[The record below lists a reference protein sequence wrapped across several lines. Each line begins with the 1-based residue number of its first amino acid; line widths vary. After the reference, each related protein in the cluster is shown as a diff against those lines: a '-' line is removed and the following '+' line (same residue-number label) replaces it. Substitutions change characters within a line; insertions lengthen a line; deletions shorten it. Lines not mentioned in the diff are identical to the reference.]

1 MKARLVV
8 IVIAVVIAVAVM
20 WYMTGPKTYT
30 GDEVPPTPGGASSSP
45 SGPQEDRSAEMP
57 KGPALTAWEAAK
69 PEATK
74 WDAQAR
80 LASVKPLGESSW
92 TPEGNEG
99 GWAITLESGDKQRT
113 IAFYF
118 STGGMAKGVMQGPAS
133 AAGTGGPVIAPD
145 LWKID
150 SSAACAKAME
160 QAKAKYP
167 DFKGGCRAELSVPE
181 AGKPV
186 WTVEYSDKKG
196 AQAPD
201 AKSGTVKVDGIS
213 GEVLPE

>member
-1 MKARLVV
+1 MKARVVV
-8 IVIAVVIAVAVM
+8 IVIAVVVAVAVM
-20 WYMTGPKTYT
+20 WFMTGPKTYT
-30 GDEVPPTPGGASSSP
+30 EVPPTPGGGASSAP
-45 SGPQEDRSAEMP
+45 SGPQEDKSAEMP
-57 KGPALTAWEAAK
+57 KGPALTAWEAVA

-80 LASVKPLGESSW
+80 LASVKPLGVAYW
-92 TPEGNEG
+92 TPEGNEA

-113 IAFYF
+113 ITFHF
-118 STGGMAKGVMQGPAS
+118 STGGMAKGVMQGPVS

-160 QAKAKYP
+160 KAKAKYP
-167 DFKGGCRAELSVPE
+167 DFKGGCRAELTVPE
-181 AGKPV
+181 AGKLV

-196 AQAPD
+196 AQEPD
-201 AKSGTVKVDGIS
+201 AKSGTVKVDGMS

>member
-1 MKARLVV
+1 MKARIVV
-8 IVIAVVIAVAVM
+8 IVIAVVVAVAVM

-30 GDEVPPTPGGASSSP
+30 EVPPTPGGASSAP
-45 SGPQEDRSAEMP
+45 SGPQVDKSAEMP
-57 KGPALTAWEAAK
+57 KGPALTAWEAVM
-69 PEATK
+69 PEAIK

-80 LASVKPLGESSW
+80 LAGVKPLGESYW

-99 GWAITLESGDKQRT
+99 GWAITLESGDKQRSIT
-113 IAFYF
+113 YNF
-118 STGGMAKGVMQGPAS
+118 STGGMAKGVMPGPAS

-181 AGKPV
+181 ADKLL
-186 WTVEYSDKKG
+186 WTIEFSDKKG
-196 AQAPD
+196 AQEPD
-201 AKSGTVKVDGIS
+201 AKSGTVKVDAIS
-213 GEVLPE
+213 GKVLPE